1 MTSGKPGRSPGAPSA
16 VRGVPASPATSNGT
30 RPCRRDSTLACR
42 LGARDMADTESHDAR
57 TETGSGP
64 KPLRSEDP
72 RCGQLCQRG
81 AWAFLVRGRAQH
93 ARCVQEE
100 WGAEAAACGSVQ
112 HCQVL
117 NRYRKRPA
125 GRPCPLHGPS
135 RVTQQS
141 AALVCAASLPEA
153 PRLALGFSLSRAPS
167 PRDCSGTAQRPSD
180 VPAPCYCT
188 K

>member
-1 MTSGKPGRSPGAPSA
+1 ML
-16 VRGVPASPATSNGT
+16 ASPATSNGT
-30 RPCRRDSTLACR
+30 HPCRRDSTLACR

-57 TETGSGP
+57 TEMGSGP
-64 KPLRSEDP
+64 KPLCSEDP

-93 ARCVQEE
+93 VRCAQEE

-117 NRYRKRPA
+117 NRYWQRPA

-153 PRLALGFSLSRAPS
+153 PRLAAGVLSEQGPVPQGLLWDGTETFGRPCSLLPH
-167 PRDCSGTAQRPSD
+167 
-180 VPAPCYCT
+180 
-188 K
+188 